1 MSKINNSYNL
11 LKKVL
16 HSFRYRGWVNG
27 LSQSQYDVLNEANEY
42 VQLSENMRNRK
53 IDHPKIAKKLR
64 SKGHTIREIAE
75 ILGYRHPGSIT
86 NLLNK

>member
-1 MSKINNSYNL
+1 MTNNSYNL

-16 HSFRYRGWVNG
+16 KSFKHCGWVNG
-27 LSQSQYDVLNEANEY
+27 LTQRQYDALNEADEY

-53 IDHPKIAKKLR
+53 LEHPKIAKRLR
-64 SKGHTIREIAE
+64 KRGHTIREIAQ
-75 ILGYRHPGSIT
+75 ILGYKHPGSIT